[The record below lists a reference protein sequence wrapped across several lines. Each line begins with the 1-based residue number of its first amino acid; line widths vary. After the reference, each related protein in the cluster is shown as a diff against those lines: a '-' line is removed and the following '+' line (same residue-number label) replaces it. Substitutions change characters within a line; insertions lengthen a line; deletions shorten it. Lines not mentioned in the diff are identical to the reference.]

1 MPTTNIFNL
10 GVILPIVLGI
20 IIVIILAASYV
31 RVPPDKLLIVSG
43 LRRRSITGKATFVI
57 PFLER
62 KDYLSL
68 KMMSVDVKTS
78 TYVPTNDYINIMVDG
93 AVKIKIGITPEMV
106 ELAGQNF
113 LNMGEEE
120 IVNIVK
126 DVLEANMREIIG
138 QMKLQEMV
146 VDRKT
151 FGEKVLENA
160 VPDLQNMGLEIIAFN
175 IQNFN
180 DENNLIN
187 ELGIENAE
195 KVKKDSAIAKANAK
209 KEIDIE
215 TARAEKAAN
224 DERVLADTE
233 IARRNNELEIE
244 KAELKIL
251 ADKKNAEA
259 DLAFE
264 TRREEGRKRL
274 EEMTAEA
281 NRTKTE
287 KMIEVRQNELQA
299 EVNNKANADLYKRT
313 KEAEANLIEQKKEA
327 EAIQLKANAEAEAIR
342 TKGQAE
348 ADAARALALAEA
360 EGILKKAEAMKQ
372 FGEAAIIE
380 MFVKVLPEVA
390 KNTAEPLSKVNS
402 ITMFGEGNS
411 TKLIKDIT
419 NTGQQIIEG
428 FGKGLGIDL
437 PEMLQ
442 SFLGGSKTSIPPK
455 TETLE

>member
-1 MPTTNIFNL
+1 
-10 GVILPIVLGI
+10 
-20 IIVIILAASYV
+20 
-31 RVPPDKLLIVSG
+31 
-43 LRRRSITGKATFVI
+43 
-57 PFLER
+57 
-62 KDYLSL
+62 
-68 KMMSVDVKTS
+68 MMSVDVKTS

-160 VPDLQNMGLEIIAFN
+160 VPDLQNMGLEIVAFN

-180 DENNLIN
+180 DENNLIKD
-187 ELGIENAE
+187 LGIDNTEQIK
-195 KVKKDSAIAKANAK
+195 KVAAIAKANAK
-209 KEIDIE
+209 KEVDIE

-281 NRTKTE
+281 DRTKTE

-299 EVNNKANADLYKRT
+299 EVNNKADADLYKRT
-313 KEAEANLIEQKKEA
+313 KEAEAKLIEQKKEA

-442 SFLGGSKTSIPPK
+442 SFLGGSKTSIPSK

>member
-43 LRRRSITGKATFVI
+43 LRRRSIAGKATFVI

-160 VPDLQNMGLEIIAFN
+160 VPDLQNMGLEIVAFN

-180 DENNLIN
+180 DENNLIKD
-187 ELGIENAE
+187 LGIDNTEQIK
-195 KVKKDSAIAKANAK
+195 KVAAIAKANAK
-209 KEIDIE
+209 KEVDIE

-299 EVNNKANADLYKRT
+299 EVNNKADADLYKRT

-437 PEMLQ
+437 PEMLK
-442 SFLGGSKTSIPPK
+442 SFLGGSKTSIPSK